1 MSDPQKDSPRR
12 YLVDSAG
19 RRVIVGLSLDETIE
33 FETLD
38 SPAARRLP
46 NGHRIQDQRDLG
58 ANERGQRWLELYA
71 KHQQA
76 WSRWIAESRAR
87 GDWHLRPPS

>member
-19 RRVIVGLSLDETIE
+19 RRVIVGLSLEETIE

-46 NGHRIQDQRDLG
+46 SAHRLRDQRDVG
-58 ANERGQRWLELYA
+58 AKERGQRWLELYA
-71 KHQQA
+71 KHEQA
-76 WSRWIAESRAR
+76 WIRWIAESRAR
-87 GDWHLRPPS
+87 QDWQSRPPS

>member
-12 YLVDSAG
+12 YLVDSVG
-19 RRVIVGLSLDETIE
+19 QRVIVGLSLEETIE

-38 SPAARRLP
+38 SPAARRLS
-46 NGHRIQDQRDLG
+46 NGRRLWDQRDVG
-58 ANERGQRWLELYA
+58 AEERGLRWLELYA
-71 KHQQA
+71 KHERA

-87 GDWHLRPPS
+87 RDWHFRSSS